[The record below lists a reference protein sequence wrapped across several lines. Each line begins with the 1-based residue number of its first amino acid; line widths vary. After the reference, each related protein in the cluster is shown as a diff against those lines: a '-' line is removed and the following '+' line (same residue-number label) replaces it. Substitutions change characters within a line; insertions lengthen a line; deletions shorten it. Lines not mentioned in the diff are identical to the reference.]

1 MERGELL
8 MAVDKAV
15 DSKALDTLFE
25 NIGNAI
31 REKDGTTALITPGNM
46 PAKIRA
52 IQTGVDTSDA
62 TAAASDIAKGET
74 AYVKG
79 AKVTGTADQFLNPIM
94 SYDNTM
100 SYNSTSKKVT
110 INSKVFSNYGNI
122 FVENDGRSPL
132 MELYVNADDFGN
144 ATAGEILNGK
154 TCTSAAGL
162 NIAGTMPNQGGKTL
176 NIASKSTP
184 VTIPQ
189 GYHDGSGKAQIDPT
203 EAAKI
208 IANNIRQGITI
219 LGVAGSMS
227 GKELSIV
234 VTVTSGATVTATK
247 GSKVVSGTSV
257 NGTCT
262 LTVPEAGTWSV
273 KATLNGQ
280 TSDTKSVSVVD
291 SYAVALTFFSATI
304 TVNVD
309 SGASVTLKK
318 GWTTIA
324 TKTSNGTAVFTVT
337 ETGEYTV
344 TATKNGQT
352 TSGSVNAVSGTTSYS
367 LTLSFA
373 SSTLNNNEWS
383 VIKSVS
389 DAGQGA
395 NYWSIGDRKAV
406 TLNGTVGKL
415 SLSNVTTYAFI
426 IGFNHNASVE
436 GTNRIHFQLAKTAL
450 SGGTDVC
457 LCDSSYNSNVSTTG
471 YFSMNSSRTN
481 SGGWA
486 SSQMRTNICGTS
498 LSSYS
503 GTIIAVIPA
512 ALRAVL
518 KSVTKYTNNTGN
530 STAESAVTATTD
542 YFFLLSEYE
551 VFGSIS
557 RANSNEASK
566 QAQYAYYS
574 AGNSKI
580 KYKHDGT
587 STAAYWWLRSPL
599 ASGSNSFVLVGTDG
613 TVYTDNAHYSLGF
626 APGFCV

>member
-1 MERGELL
+1 MIGRTN
-8 MAVDKAV
+8 AV
-15 DSKALDTLFE
+15 SK
-25 NIGNAI
+25 
-31 REKDGTTALITPGNM
+31 PG
-46 PAKIRA
+46 
-52 IQTGVDTSDA
+52 V
-62 TAAASDIAKGET
+62 
-74 AYVKG
+74 
-79 AKVTGTADQFLNPIM
+79 
-94 SYDNTM
+94 
-100 SYNSTSKKVT
+100 
-110 INSKVFSNYGNI
+110 
-122 FVENDGRSPL
+122 
-132 MELYVNADDFGN
+132 
-144 ATAGEILNGK
+144 
-154 TCTSAAGL
+154 
-162 NIAGTMPNQGGKTL
+162 
-176 NIASKSTP
+176 
-184 VTIPQ
+184 
-189 GYHDGSGKAQIDPT
+189 
-203 EAAKI
+203 
-208 IANNIRQGITI
+208 
-219 LGVAGSMS
+219 
-227 GKELSIV
+227 ELSLV
-234 VTVTSGATVTATK
+234 VSVTSGAAVTATK
-247 GSKVVSGTSV
+247 GSKTV
-257 NGTCT
+257 NGTAAGGSCV
-262 LTVPEAGTWSV
+262 LSLPEAGTWSV

-280 TSDTKSVSVVD
+280 TSDTKNVSVVD

-309 SGASVTLKK
+309 SSASVTLKK
-318 GWTTIA
+318 GGTTIA
-324 TKTSNGTAVFTVT
+324 TKTSTGSAVFTVT
-337 ETGEYTV
+337 ETGAYTV

-352 TSGSVNAVSGTTSYS
+352 TSGSVNVVSGTTSYS
-367 LTLSFA
+367 LTLSFV

-426 IGFNHNASVE
+426 VGFNHNASVE
-436 GTNRIHFQLAKTAL
+436 GANRIHFQLAKTAL

-457 LCDSSYNSNVSTTG
+457 LCDSSYNSTVSTTG

-518 KSVTKYTNNTGN
+518 KPVTKYTDNTANGGG
-530 STAESAVTATTD
+530 STASYVTATTD
-542 YFFLLSEYE
+542 YFFLLSEFE

-557 RANSNEASK
+557 YGNTNEKNK

-587 STAAYWWLRSPL
+587 STAARWWLRSPR
-599 ASGSNSFVLVGTDG
+599 AGSSFFVHVDAGG
-613 TVYTDNAHYSLGF
+613 TVSYASAYFSLGF

>member
-1 MERGELL
+1 MIGRTN
-8 MAVDKAV
+8 AV
-15 DSKALDTLFE
+15 SK
-25 NIGNAI
+25 
-31 REKDGTTALITPGNM
+31 PG
-46 PAKIRA
+46 
-52 IQTGVDTSDA
+52 V
-62 TAAASDIAKGET
+62 
-74 AYVKG
+74 
-79 AKVTGTADQFLNPIM
+79 
-94 SYDNTM
+94 
-100 SYNSTSKKVT
+100 
-110 INSKVFSNYGNI
+110 
-122 FVENDGRSPL
+122 
-132 MELYVNADDFGN
+132 
-144 ATAGEILNGK
+144 
-154 TCTSAAGL
+154 
-162 NIAGTMPNQGGKTL
+162 
-176 NIASKSTP
+176 
-184 VTIPQ
+184 
-189 GYHDGSGKAQIDPT
+189 
-203 EAAKI
+203 
-208 IANNIRQGITI
+208 
-219 LGVAGSMS
+219 
-227 GKELSIV
+227 ELSLV
-234 VTVTSGATVTATK
+234 VSVTSGAAVTATK
-247 GSKVVSGTSV
+247 GLKVV
-257 NGTCT
+257 NGTAASGSCT
-262 LTVPEAGTWSV
+262 LALPEAGTWSV

-318 GWTTIA
+318 GGTTIA
-324 TKTSNGTAVFTVT
+324 TKTSNGTAAFTVT

-352 TSGSVNAVSGTTSYS
+352 TSGSVNVVSGTTSYS
-367 LTLSFA
+367 LTLSFV

-450 SGGTDVC
+450 TGGTDVC

-518 KSVTKYTNNTGN
+518 KSVTKYTDNTGGG
-530 STAESAVTATTD
+530 SSAASNVTATTD
-542 YFFLLSEYE
+542 YFFLLSEFE

-557 RANSNEASK
+557 YANGNEKNK

-580 KYKHDGT
+580 KYKHNGT
-587 STAAYWWLRSPL
+587 STAASWWLRSPV
-599 ASGSNSFVLVGTDG
+599 ASSSTNFVYVNTDG
-613 TVYTDNAHYSLGF
+613 TVNNTNAYYSLGF

>member
-1 MERGELL
+1 MIGRTN
-8 MAVDKAV
+8 AV
-15 DSKALDTLFE
+15 SK
-25 NIGNAI
+25 
-31 REKDGTTALITPGNM
+31 PG
-46 PAKIRA
+46 
-52 IQTGVDTSDA
+52 V
-62 TAAASDIAKGET
+62 
-74 AYVKG
+74 
-79 AKVTGTADQFLNPIM
+79 
-94 SYDNTM
+94 
-100 SYNSTSKKVT
+100 
-110 INSKVFSNYGNI
+110 
-122 FVENDGRSPL
+122 
-132 MELYVNADDFGN
+132 
-144 ATAGEILNGK
+144 
-154 TCTSAAGL
+154 
-162 NIAGTMPNQGGKTL
+162 
-176 NIASKSTP
+176 
-184 VTIPQ
+184 
-189 GYHDGSGKAQIDPT
+189 
-203 EAAKI
+203 
-208 IANNIRQGITI
+208 
-219 LGVAGSMS
+219 
-227 GKELSIV
+227 ELSLV
-234 VTVTSGATVTATK
+234 VSVTSGAAVTATK
-247 GSKVVSGTSV
+247 GSKTV
-257 NGTCT
+257 NGTAAGGSCV
-262 LTVPEAGTWSV
+262 LSLPEAGTWSV

-318 GWTTIA
+318 GGTTIA

-337 ETGEYTV
+337 ETGAYTV

-352 TSGSVNAVSGTTSYS
+352 TSGSVNVVSGTTSYS
-367 LTLSFA
+367 LTLSFV

-426 IGFNHNASVE
+426 IGFNHNSSVE
-436 GTNRIHFQLAKTAL
+436 GANRIHFQLAKTAL

-457 LCDSSYNSNVSTTG
+457 LCDSSYNSTVSTTG

-518 KSVTKYTNNTGN
+518 KSVTKYTDNTANGGG
-530 STAESAVTATTD
+530 STASYVTATTD
-542 YFFLLSEYE
+542 YFFLLSEFE

-557 RANSNEASK
+557 YGNTNEKNK

-587 STAAYWWLRSPL
+587 STAAYWWLRSPN
-599 ASGSNSFVLVGTDG
+599 ASYSNNFVLVYTDG
-613 TVYTDNAHYSLGF
+613 TVASNAAYRSLGF

>member
-1 MERGELL
+1 MIGRTN
-8 MAVDKAV
+8 AV
-15 DSKALDTLFE
+15 SK
-25 NIGNAI
+25 
-31 REKDGTTALITPGNM
+31 PG
-46 PAKIRA
+46 
-52 IQTGVDTSDA
+52 V
-62 TAAASDIAKGET
+62 
-74 AYVKG
+74 
-79 AKVTGTADQFLNPIM
+79 
-94 SYDNTM
+94 
-100 SYNSTSKKVT
+100 
-110 INSKVFSNYGNI
+110 
-122 FVENDGRSPL
+122 
-132 MELYVNADDFGN
+132 
-144 ATAGEILNGK
+144 
-154 TCTSAAGL
+154 
-162 NIAGTMPNQGGKTL
+162 
-176 NIASKSTP
+176 
-184 VTIPQ
+184 
-189 GYHDGSGKAQIDPT
+189 
-203 EAAKI
+203 
-208 IANNIRQGITI
+208 
-219 LGVAGSMS
+219 
-227 GKELSIV
+227 ELSLV
-234 VTVTSGATVTATK
+234 VSVTSGAAVTATK
-247 GSKVVSGTSV
+247 GSKTV
-257 NGTCT
+257 NGTAAGGSCT
-262 LTVPEAGTWSV
+262 LALPEAGTWSV

-318 GWTTIA
+318 GGTTIA

-337 ETGEYTV
+337 ETGAYTV

-352 TSGSVNAVSGTTSYS
+352 TSGSVNVVSGTTSYS
-367 LTLSFA
+367 LTLSFV

-436 GTNRIHFQLAKTAL
+436 GSSRIHFQLAKTAL

-457 LCDSSYNSNVSTTG
+457 LCDSSYNSAVSTTG

-486 SSQMRTNICGTS
+486 SSQMRTNVCGTS

-518 KSVTKYTNNTGN
+518 KSVTKYTDNTANGGG
-530 STAESAVTATTD
+530 STASYVTETTD
-542 YFFLLSEYE
+542 YFFLLSEFE

-557 RANSNEASK
+557 YGNTNEKNK

-587 STAAYWWLRSPL
+587 STAAYWWLRSPG
-599 ASGSNSFVLVGTDG
+599 ASNSSTFVFVNTDG
-613 TVYTDNAHYSLGF
+613 TVSNVTASFSLGF

>member
-1 MERGELL
+1 MIGRTN
-8 MAVDKAV
+8 AV
-15 DSKALDTLFE
+15 SK
-25 NIGNAI
+25 
-31 REKDGTTALITPGNM
+31 PG
-46 PAKIRA
+46 
-52 IQTGVDTSDA
+52 V
-62 TAAASDIAKGET
+62 
-74 AYVKG
+74 
-79 AKVTGTADQFLNPIM
+79 
-94 SYDNTM
+94 
-100 SYNSTSKKVT
+100 
-110 INSKVFSNYGNI
+110 
-122 FVENDGRSPL
+122 
-132 MELYVNADDFGN
+132 
-144 ATAGEILNGK
+144 
-154 TCTSAAGL
+154 
-162 NIAGTMPNQGGKTL
+162 
-176 NIASKSTP
+176 
-184 VTIPQ
+184 
-189 GYHDGSGKAQIDPT
+189 
-203 EAAKI
+203 
-208 IANNIRQGITI
+208 
-219 LGVAGSMS
+219 
-227 GKELSIV
+227 ELSLV
-234 VTVTSGATVTATK
+234 VSVTSGAAVTATK
-247 GSKVVSGTSV
+247 GSKTV
-257 NGTCT
+257 NGTAAGGSCV
-262 LTVPEAGTWSV
+262 LSLPEAGTWSV

-318 GWTTIA
+318 GGTTIA

-337 ETGEYTV
+337 ETGAYTV

-352 TSGSVNAVSGTTSYS
+352 TSGSVNVVSSTTSYS
-367 LTLSFA
+367 LTLSFV

-436 GTNRIHFQLAKTAL
+436 GSNRIHFQLAKTAL

-518 KSVTKYTNNTGN
+518 KSVTKYTDNTANGGG
-530 STAESAVTATTD
+530 STASYVTATTD
-542 YFFLLSEYE
+542 YFFLLSEFE
-551 VFGSIS
+551 VFGSITYG
-557 RANSNEASK
+557 NTNEKNK

-599 ASGSNSFVLVGTDG
+599 ASYSNRFVNVYTDG
-613 TVYTDNAHYSLGF
+613 TVNYYYAYLSLGF

>member
-1 MERGELL
+1 MIGRTN
-8 MAVDKAV
+8 AV
-15 DSKALDTLFE
+15 SK
-25 NIGNAI
+25 
-31 REKDGTTALITPGNM
+31 PG
-46 PAKIRA
+46 
-52 IQTGVDTSDA
+52 V
-62 TAAASDIAKGET
+62 
-74 AYVKG
+74 
-79 AKVTGTADQFLNPIM
+79 
-94 SYDNTM
+94 
-100 SYNSTSKKVT
+100 
-110 INSKVFSNYGNI
+110 
-122 FVENDGRSPL
+122 
-132 MELYVNADDFGN
+132 
-144 ATAGEILNGK
+144 
-154 TCTSAAGL
+154 
-162 NIAGTMPNQGGKTL
+162 
-176 NIASKSTP
+176 
-184 VTIPQ
+184 
-189 GYHDGSGKAQIDPT
+189 
-203 EAAKI
+203 
-208 IANNIRQGITI
+208 
-219 LGVAGSMS
+219 
-227 GKELSIV
+227 ELSLV
-234 VTVTSGATVTATK
+234 VSVTSGAAVTATK
-247 GSKVVSGTSV
+247 GSKTV
-257 NGTCT
+257 NGTAAGGSCV
-262 LTVPEAGTWSV
+262 LSLPEAGTWSV

-318 GWTTIA
+318 GGTTIA

-337 ETGEYTV
+337 ETGAYTV

-367 LTLSFA
+367 LTLSFV

-436 GTNRIHFQLAKTAL
+436 GANRIHFQLAKTAL

-457 LCDSSYNSNVSTTG
+457 LCDSYYNSTVSTTG

-486 SSQMRTNICGTS
+486 SSQMRTNICGKS
-498 LSSYS
+498 LSNYS

-518 KSVTKYTNNTGN
+518 KSVTKYTDNTANGGG
-530 STAESAVTATTD
+530 STASYVTATTD
-542 YFFLLSEYE
+542 YFFLLSEFE

-557 RANSNEASK
+557 YGNTNEKNK

-580 KYKHDGT
+580 KYRHDGT
-587 STAAYWWLRSPL
+587 STAAAWWLRSPF
-599 ASGSNSFVLVGTDG
+599 SSNSFYFVFVGADG
-613 TVYTDNAHYSLGF
+613 TVDINFASISLGF

>member
-1 MERGELL
+1 MIGRTN
-8 MAVDKAV
+8 AV
-15 DSKALDTLFE
+15 SK
-25 NIGNAI
+25 
-31 REKDGTTALITPGNM
+31 PG
-46 PAKIRA
+46 
-52 IQTGVDTSDA
+52 V
-62 TAAASDIAKGET
+62 
-74 AYVKG
+74 
-79 AKVTGTADQFLNPIM
+79 
-94 SYDNTM
+94 
-100 SYNSTSKKVT
+100 
-110 INSKVFSNYGNI
+110 
-122 FVENDGRSPL
+122 
-132 MELYVNADDFGN
+132 
-144 ATAGEILNGK
+144 
-154 TCTSAAGL
+154 
-162 NIAGTMPNQGGKTL
+162 
-176 NIASKSTP
+176 
-184 VTIPQ
+184 
-189 GYHDGSGKAQIDPT
+189 
-203 EAAKI
+203 
-208 IANNIRQGITI
+208 
-219 LGVAGSMS
+219 
-227 GKELSIV
+227 ELSLV
-234 VTVTSGATVTATK
+234 VSVTSGAAVTATK
-247 GSKVVSGTSV
+247 GSKTV
-257 NGTCT
+257 NGTAAGGSCV
-262 LTVPEAGTWSV
+262 LSLPEAGTWSV

-280 TSDTKSVSVVD
+280 TSDTKNVSVVD

-318 GWTTIA
+318 GGTTIA

-337 ETGEYTV
+337 ETGAYTV

-352 TSGSVNAVSGTTSYS
+352 TSGSVNVVSGTTSYS
-367 LTLSFA
+367 LTLSFV

-436 GTNRIHFQLAKTAL
+436 GANRIHFQLAKTAL

-457 LCDSSYNSNVSTTG
+457 LCDSSYNSTVSTTG

-518 KSVTKYTNNTGN
+518 KSVTKYTDNTANGGG
-530 STAESAVTATTD
+530 STASYITATTD
-542 YFFLLSEYE
+542 YFFLLSEFE
-551 VFGSIS
+551 VFGSITYG
-557 RANSNEASK
+557 NTNEKNK

-587 STAAYWWLRSPL
+587 STAARWWLRSPY
-599 ASGSNSFVLVGTDG
+599 ASYSHRFVIVITDG
-613 TVYTDNAHYSLGF
+613 TVSYNYAYGSLGF